1 MKTVSVRIGK
11 DQAIRLHEIVDRIPG
26 GSINGVV
33 QRAVEQ
39 WLEIEGPVYLAA
51 FREAQGKLAQTKKAI
66 QGQRRTVKRDSR
78 A

>member
-1 MKTVSVRIGK
+1 MKTVSVRIGA
-11 DQAIRLHEIVDRIPG
+11 DQAIRLREIVDRIPG

-39 WLEIEGPVYLAA
+39 WLEIEGPVYLEAL
-51 FREAQGKLAQTKKAI
+51 REAHGKLAQSREAI
-66 QGQRRTVKRDSR
+66 QGQRAVKRKK